1 MRLRWTYSVNV
12 FGGEENGVDLGDAE
26 GLGKNVGG
34 SDSGRGAG
42 RFDSNYRKG
51 TVSIEVMALI
61 RHYGHTL
68 RIDFA
73 SSLIS
78 CDSCVSCVLSRF
90 ISFLKPLDF
99 RSSGTLGVNAPRSTR
114 EVDDER
120 GT

>member
-1 MRLRWTYSVNV
+1 MNV
-12 FGGEENGVDLGDAE
+12 FGGDEKGVDLGEAE

-42 RFDSNYRKG
+42 RFDSSYRKKG
-51 TVSIEVMALI
+51 TVSIEAMGRI

-73 SSLIS
+73 SSLI
-78 CDSCVSCVLSRF
+78 SCVSCVLSRF

-99 RSSGTLGVNAPRSTR
+99 RSSGTLGVNAPRSIR

>member
-1 MRLRWTYSVNV
+1 MNV
-12 FGGEENGVDLGDAE
+12 LGGDEEEVDLGEAE
-26 GLGKNVGG
+26 GLGKKVGG

-42 RFDSNYRKG
+42 RFDSN
-51 TVSIEVMALI
+51 
-61 RHYGHTL
+61 L
-68 RIDFA
+68 RIHFA

-78 CDSCVSCVLSRF
+78 CASCVLSRF

-99 RSSGTLGVNAPRSTR
+99 RSSGTLGVNAPRSIR

>member
-12 FGGEENGVDLGDAE
+12 FGGEEKGVDLGDAE

-73 SSLIS
+73 SSPI
-78 CDSCVSCVLSRF
+78 SCVSCVLSRF